1 CVDNRATDSGRG
13 ADIDKWNLEYVTGRG
28 YAVAS
33 LYSGDVDPD
42 KPDFTDGV
50 HPHYFKP
57 GQTQP
62 APHDWGTIAAW
73 AWGVSRAVDY
83 LVTDA
88 DLDPKRIA
96 VVGHSRL
103 RKTGLF
109 AAAFGGGGGLA
120 TP

>member
-1 CVDNRATDSGRG
+1 VLSHELLRQPLRWWLTQCRAAGVLAASRCPGCVDNRPTDRAGSGHRT
-13 ADIDKWNLEYVTGRG
+13 NELEYVTGRG

-73 AWGVSRAVDY
+73 AWGIFARS
-83 LVTDA
+83 
-88 DLDPKRIA
+88 
-96 VVGHSRL
+96 
-103 RKTGLF
+103 GL
-109 AAAFGGGGGLA
+109 L
-120 TP
+120 